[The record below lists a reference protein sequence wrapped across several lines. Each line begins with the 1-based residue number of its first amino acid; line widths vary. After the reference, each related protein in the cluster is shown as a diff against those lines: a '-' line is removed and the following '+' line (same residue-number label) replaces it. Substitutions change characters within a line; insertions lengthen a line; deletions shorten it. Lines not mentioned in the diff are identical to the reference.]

1 MLKNVAA
8 GQLANALSTV
18 SIPANSTLADA
29 AYAIGQLHARAL
41 IVAGDE
47 DGPLGYVNDRELL
60 RR

>member
-1 MLKNVAA
+1 VLKSVAA

-18 SIPANSTLADA
+18 SIPPNSTLADA

-47 DGPLGYVNDRELL
+47 GGPLG
-60 RR
+60 

>member
-1 MLKNVAA
+1 VLKNVAA

-47 DGPLGYVNDRELL
+47 DGPLG
-60 RR
+60 